1 MKTPSTNYLNN
12 LNLNYVVIYF
22 PKQIVML
29 QSGVNGSIN
38 QTLLPVLSPETP
50 QVTATK
56 PAPPPR
62 DHLKIEKDGRLVNMA
77 PAPQVPA
84 RLPNNNVSSNTTSP
98 PTATPTPTGV
108 VEPTREQ
115 LDSIKK
121 YQVGIKLCRI
131 F

>member
-1 MKTPSTNYLNN
+1 
-12 LNLNYVVIYF
+12 
-22 PKQIVML
+22 ML

-38 QTLLPVLSPETP
+38 QTPLPVSSPETP

-62 DHLKIEKDGRLVNMA
+62 DHLKIEKDGRLVNRA

-84 RLPNNNVSSNTTSP
+84 RLPNNNTTSP
-98 PTATPTPTGV
+98 PTVTPTPTGV

-121 YQVGIKLCRI
+121 YQVCISV
-131 F
+131 

>member
-1 MKTPSTNYLNN
+1 
-12 LNLNYVVIYF
+12 
-22 PKQIVML
+22 ML
-29 QSGVNGSIN
+29 QTGVNGSIN
-38 QTLLPVLSPETP
+38 QSPLPVSSPEPP

-62 DHLKIEKDGRLVNMA
+62 DHLKIEKDGRLVNRA

-84 RLPNNNVSSNTTSP
+84 RLPNNNTNSNTTSP
-98 PTATPTPTGV
+98 PTVTPSPTAV

-121 YQVGIKLCRI
+121 YQVGINVCKQLFYTGWRKVSTNRHI
-131 F
+131 LLIYS